1 MEVAYR
7 RSQFSPPM
15 AGEPWENDGCSQVK
29 ADLLDEGENHLMRIA
44 IDARLSYYVQG
55 GITQYTLNLIRALA
69 AIDRENEY
77 LIFQR
82 RPDQRTIVSQDN
94 FRRVSL
100 WAPTHHPL
108 EQYLLGLELRL
119 QGRRIDVLHCT
130 DFIPPFY
137 YRKPTIITVHD
148 LAFLLYPHFLT
159 RRSARYYGLID
170 RAVRRADHII
180 AVSESTKRDIVRLTG
195 TPEHKITVIY
205 EAAEPIY
212 FPIHDQEVLSQIHTK
227 YHLPEQYILFVGT
240 IEPRK
245 NLPTLIRAFKGLLD
259 KYRPPADLV
268 VVGKT
273 GWLYDDVYQ
282 LVADLGLGERVHFL
296 GRVPTTDLPHLY
308 NASQM
313 LVLPSYYEGFGL
325 PPLEAMACGVPV
337 IVADTSA
344 MPEVV
349 GDAAL
354 RVACEDV
361 EGFTVAMWRL
371 LTDDTLRADMI
382 AKGLK
387 RVKCFSWERAAQETL
402 QLYRGIVEQRAM
414 DRTELIQYQSN

>member
-1 MEVAYR
+1 
-7 RSQFSPPM
+7 
-15 AGEPWENDGCSQVK
+15 
-29 ADLLDEGENHLMRIA
+29 MRVA

-69 AIDRENEY
+69 AIDRENDY
-77 LIFQR
+77 LVFQR
-82 RPDQRTIVSQDN
+82 RPDQRSVVSQDN

-108 EQYLLGLELRL
+108 EQYMLGLELLL
-119 QGRRIDVLHCT
+119 QTKIDVVHCT
-130 DFIPPFY
+130 DFIPPLY
-137 YRKPTIITVHD
+137 YHGPSVITVHD

-180 AVSESTKRDIVRLTG
+180 AVSEATKRDLVRLTG
-195 TPEHKITVIY
+195 VPESKITVIY

-212 FPIHDQEVLSQIHTK
+212 FPIHDREVLSQIHAK

-245 NLPTLIRAFKGLLD
+245 NLLTLIRAYQGLITNY
-259 KYRPPADLV
+259 KSQADLV
-268 VVGKT
+268 IVGKA
-273 GWLYDDVYQ
+273 GWLYNDVYQ
-282 LVADLGLGERVHFL
+282 LVDDLGLNDRVHFL
-296 GRVPTTDLPHLY
+296 GRVPTADLPHLY
-308 NASQM
+308 NASEM

-325 PPLEAMACGVPV
+325 PPLEAMACGVPAV
-337 IVADTSA
+337 VSDTPAVA
-344 MPEVV
+344 EVV

-354 RVACEDV
+354 RVAPEDE
-361 EGFTVAMWRL
+361 EGLTVAMWRF

-382 AKGLK
+382 AKGLR
-387 RVKCFSWERAAQETL
+387 RVKCFSWERAARETL
-402 QLYRGIVEQRAM
+402 AVYKAVAETRQNGRA
-414 DRTELIQYQSN
+414 RSV

>member
-1 MEVAYR
+1 
-7 RSQFSPPM
+7 
-15 AGEPWENDGCSQVK
+15 
-29 ADLLDEGENHLMRIA
+29 MRIG

-69 AIDRENEY
+69 MIDRENEY

-100 WAPTHHPL
+100 WSPTHHPL
-108 EQYLLGLELRL
+108 EQSMLTVELGLQRKM
-119 QGRRIDVLHCT
+119 DVVHCT

-137 YRKPTIITVHD
+137 YRGPSVITVHD
-148 LAFLLYPHFLT
+148 LHFLLYPHFLT

-170 RAVRRADHII
+170 RAVRQASHII
-180 AVSESTKRDIVRLTG
+180 AVSETTKRDLVRLTG
-195 TPEHKITVIY
+195 APDKKISVIY

-212 FPIHDQEVLSQIHTK
+212 YPIHDQNVLSRIYEK
-227 YHLPEQYILFVGT
+227 YHLSEQVIFFLGT

-245 NLPTLIRAFKGLLD
+245 NLPTLIRAFRTLIDRYKTE
-259 KYRPPADLV
+259 ADLV
-268 VVGKT
+268 IAGKQ

-282 LVADLGLGERVHFL
+282 LVDSLGLENRVRFL
-296 GRVPTTDLPHLY
+296 GRVPAADLPHLY
-308 NASQM
+308 NAAQM

-337 IVADTSA
+337 VVSDTPAMAEVVADA
-344 MPEVV
+344 
-349 GDAAL
+349 GL
-354 RVACEDV
+354 RVAPEDD
-361 EGFTVAMWRL
+361 EGFAVAMWRL
-371 LTDDTLRADMI
+371 LTDDALRADMI

-387 RVKCFSWERAAQETL
+387 RAESFSWKRAAQETFDV
-402 QLYRGIVEQRAM
+402 YRNVA
-414 DRTELIQYQSN
+414 DKH

>member
-1 MEVAYR
+1 
-7 RSQFSPPM
+7 
-15 AGEPWENDGCSQVK
+15 
-29 ADLLDEGENHLMRIA
+29 MRVA

-69 AIDRENEY
+69 AVDRENEY
-77 LIFQR
+77 IVFQR

-108 EQYLLGLELRL
+108 EQYVFGLELAL
-119 QGRRIDVLHCT
+119 QGRIDVLHCT

-137 YRKPTIITVHD
+137 YRGPTVITVHD

-170 RAVRRADHII
+170 RAVRHADHII
-180 AVSESTKRDIVRLTG
+180 AVSEATKNDLIRLTG

-212 FPIHDQEVLSQIHTK
+212 FPIHDQQVLARIHAK

-245 NLPTLIRAFKGLLD
+245 NLPTLIRAFDRLLTD
-259 KYRPPADLV
+259 YKVEADLAI
-268 VVGKT
+268 VGKE
-273 GWLYDDVYQ
+273 GWLYEEVYQ
-282 LVADLGLGERVHFL
+282 VVDELKLKERVHFL
-296 GRVPTTDLPHLY
+296 GRVPTADLPHLY

-313 LVLPSYYEGFGL
+313 LVLPSFYEGFGL

-354 RVACEDV
+354 RVSPDDV
-361 EGFTVAMWRL
+361 EGFTVAMWRM
-371 LTDDTLRADMI
+371 LTDNALRAEMI

-387 RVKCFSWERAAQETL
+387 RVQCFSWERAARETL
-402 QLYRGIVEQRAM
+402 KVYQRLYEKHR
-414 DRTELIQYQSN
+414 RTRR